1 MVNASLNWTS
11 IFGISMFIYG
21 LATAPMGVAQI
32 VFTLN
37 RRVDQNLA
45 SGLKSAIHVIQAI
58 GRFVGLPLFGVIM
71 FFQGWRLDPVL
82 QFGVLILVLGIV
94 FESAPSIAVDYRNF
108 RSSRK

>member
-1 MVNASLNWTS
+1 
-11 IFGISMFIYG
+11 MFIYG

-37 RRVDQNLA
+37 RRVDQNWTL
-45 SGLKSAIHVIQAI
+45 GLKSAIHVIQAI

-94 FESAPSIAVDYRNF
+94 FESAPSIVVDYRNF

>member
-1 MVNASLNWTS
+1 
-11 IFGISMFIYG
+11 MFIYG

-37 RRVDQNLA
+37 RRVDQSWTL
-45 SGLKSAIHVIQAI
+45 GVKSAIHVIQAI

-94 FESAPSIAVDYRNF
+94 FEAAPSIAVDYRNF
-108 RSSRK
+108 RSFSK

>member
-1 MVNASLNWTS
+1 
-11 IFGISMFIYG
+11 MFIYG

-37 RRVDQNLA
+37 RRVDQNWTL
-45 SGLKSAIHVIQAI
+45 GLKSAIHVIQAI

-82 QFGVLILVLGIV
+82 QFGVFLLALGII
-94 FESAPSIAVDYRNF
+94 FESAPSIAADYRYWRAN
-108 RSSRK
+108 KK